1 MRLNEYIVEVVMQQQ
16 QFGMIIISVKEE
28 NADLALNKVQGMLN
42 FKDEWIH
49 LDDAQGNKYRI
60 KSNQISYLRL
70 LVQPKVMV

>member
-1 MRLNEYIVEVVMQQQ
+1 MKLNEYIVEVVTNH
-16 QFGMIIISVKEE
+16 QFNMIVISVKEE

-49 LDDAQGNKYRI
+49 LDDSRGNKYRI

-70 LVQPKVMV
+70 LVQPNVMV

>member
-1 MRLNEYIVEVVMQQQ
+1 MKLNEYIVEVVTNH
-16 QFGMIIISVKEE
+16 QFNMIVISVKEE

-49 LDDAQGNKYRI
+49 LDDSQGNKYRI

-70 LVQPKVMV
+70 LVQPKVTV

>member
-1 MRLNEYIVEVVMQQQ
+1 MKLNEYIVEVVTNH
-16 QFGMIIISVKEE
+16 QFNMIVISVKEE

-49 LDDAQGNKYRI
+49 LDDAHGNKYRI

-70 LVQPKVMV
+70 LVQPGVML

>member
-1 MRLNEYIVEVVMQQQ
+1 MKLNEYIVEVVTNH
-16 QFGMIIISVKEE
+16 QFNMIVISVKEE

-49 LDDAQGNKYRI
+49 LDDSQGNKYRI

-70 LVQPKVMV
+70 LVQPKVMI

>member
-1 MRLNEYIVEVVMQQQ
+1 MKLNEYIVEVVTNH
-16 QFGMIIISVKEE
+16 QFNMIVISVKEE

-49 LDDAQGNKYRI
+49 LDDAHGNKYRI

-70 LVQPKVMV
+70 LVQPEVNL

>member
-1 MRLNEYIVEVVMQQQ
+1 MKLNEYIVEVVTNH
-16 QFGMIIISVKEE
+16 QFNMIVISVKEE

-49 LDDAQGNKYRI
+49 LDDSQGNKYRI

-70 LVQPKVMV
+70 LVQPDVMI

>member
-1 MRLNEYIVEVVMQQQ
+1 MKLNEYIVEVVTNH
-16 QFGMIIISVKEE
+16 QFNMIVIQVKEE

-49 LDDAQGNKYRI
+49 LDDAHGNKYRI

-70 LVQPKVMV
+70 IVQPEVML

>member
-1 MRLNEYIVEVVMQQQ
+1 MKLNEYIVEVVMNH
-16 QFGMIIISVKEE
+16 QFNMIVISVKEE

-49 LDDAQGNKYRI
+49 LDDSQGNKYRI

-70 LVQPKVMV
+70 IVQPGVII

>member
-1 MRLNEYIVEVVMQQQ
+1 MKLNEYIVEVVTNH
-16 QFGMIIISVKEE
+16 QFNMIVISVKEE

-49 LDDAQGNKYRI
+49 LDDSQGNKYRI

-70 LVQPKVMV
+70 LVQPELMI

>member
-1 MRLNEYIVEVVMQQQ
+1 MKLNEYIVEVVTNH
-16 QFGMIIISVKEE
+16 QFNMIVISVKEE

-49 LDDAQGNKYRI
+49 LDDSQGNKYRI

-70 LVQPKVMV
+70 IVQPEVLL

>member
-1 MRLNEYIVEVVMQQQ
+1 MKLNEYIVEVVTNH
-16 QFGMIIISVKEE
+16 QFNMIVISVKEE

-49 LDDAQGNKYRI
+49 LDDAHGNKYRI

-70 LVQPKVMV
+70 IVQPEVML

>member
-1 MRLNEYIVEVVMQQQ
+1 MKLNEYIVEVVTNHH
-16 QFGMIIISVKEE
+16 FNMIVISVKEE

-49 LDDAQGNKYRI
+49 LDDSQGNKYRI

-70 LVQPKVMV
+70 IVQPEVML

>member
-1 MRLNEYIVEVVMQQQ
+1 MKLNEYIVEVVTNH
-16 QFGMIIISVKEE
+16 QFNMIVISVKEE

-49 LDDAQGNKYRI
+49 LDDSQGNKYRI

-70 LVQPKVMV
+70 IVQPGVII

>member
-1 MRLNEYIVEVVMQQQ
+1 MKLNEYIVEVVTNH
-16 QFGMIIISVKEE
+16 QFNMIVISVKEE

-49 LDDAQGNKYRI
+49 LDDSQGNKYRI

-70 LVQPKVMV
+70 IVQPEVML

>member
-1 MRLNEYIVEVVMQQQ
+1 MKLNEYIVEVVTNH
-16 QFGMIIISVKEE
+16 QFNMIVISVKEE

-49 LDDAQGNKYRI
+49 LDDSQGNKYRI

>member
-1 MRLNEYIVEVVMQQQ
+1 MRLNEYIVEIVMQQQ
-16 QFGMIIISVKEE
+16 QFGMIVISVKEE

-49 LDDAQGNKYRI
+49 LDDAHGNKYRI

-70 LVQPKVMV
+70 LVQPEVLL

>member
-1 MRLNEYIVEVVMQQQ
+1 MKLNEYIVEVVMNH
-16 QFGMIIISVKEE
+16 QFNMIVISVKEE

-49 LDDAQGNKYRI
+49 LDDSQGNKYRI

-70 LVQPKVMV
+70 LVQPDVMI

>member
-1 MRLNEYIVEVVMQQQ
+1 MRLNEYIVEVVTNH
-16 QFGMIIISVKEE
+16 QFNMIVISVKEE
-28 NADLALNKVQGMLN
+28 NADLALNKVQGMLHV
-42 FKDEWIH
+42 KDEWIH

>member
-1 MRLNEYIVEVVMQQQ
+1 MRLNEYIVEVVTNH
-16 QFGMIIISVKEE
+16 QFNMIVISVKEE

-49 LDDAQGNKYRI
+49 LDDSQGNKYRI

-70 LVQPKVMV
+70 LVQPKVML

>member
-1 MRLNEYIVEVVMQQQ
+1 MKLNEYIVEVVTNH
-16 QFGMIIISVKEE
+16 QFNMIVISVKEE

-49 LDDAQGNKYRI
+49 LDDSQGNKYRI

-70 LVQPKVMV
+70 LVQPKVML